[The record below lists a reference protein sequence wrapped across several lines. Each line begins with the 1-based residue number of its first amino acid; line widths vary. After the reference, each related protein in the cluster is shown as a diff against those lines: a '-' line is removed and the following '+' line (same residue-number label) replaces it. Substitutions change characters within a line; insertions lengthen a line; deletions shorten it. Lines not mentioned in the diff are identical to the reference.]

1 MALINTDWSKELA
14 QVKAAA
20 GDIVD
25 TQLSPMI
32 KGAISQAG
40 QELSQ
45 VVAEAGSQLETNIK
59 VLSEEIHNQRRL
71 TKDELVGLIDYA
83 AEKLAATVDQRL
95 ALAKAEASALFSE
108 KLAQLKVEFEDAA
121 IRSRKTLYTNIALS
135 VAAATAMAAVGI
147 VYKRIS
153 LGELDVFAVFR
164 VFLLSAAVGT
174 GLFALL
180 KALAHWRALNR
191 TKKNIATTLLGY
203 AGVLRPNGAAGLFL
217 ICVLLVAAWF
227 LLTYY
232 AR

>member
-227 LLTYY
+227 ILTYY

>member
-40 QELSQ
+40 RELSQ
-45 VVAEAGSQLETNIK
+45 VVAEAGNQVEANIK
-59 VLSEEIHNQRRL
+59 ALSEEIHNQRSL

-95 ALAKAEASALFSE
+95 ALAKAEASSLFTE
-108 KLAQLKVEFEDAA
+108 KLAQLKAEFEDAA
-121 IRSRKTLYTNIALS
+121 IKSRKTLYTNIALS

-153 LGELDVFAVFR
+153 LGDLDVFAVFR
-164 VFLLSAAVGT
+164 VILLSTAVGT

-180 KALAHWRALNR
+180 KTLSNWRALNR
-191 TKKNIATTLLGY
+191 TKKNVATTLLGY
-203 AGVLRPNGAAGLFL
+203 AGVLRPNGAAGLFI
-217 ICVLLVAAWF
+217 ICVLLIVGWF
-227 LLTYY
+227 LLTHYV
-232 AR
+232 R

>member
-20 GDIVD
+20 GEIVE

-45 VVAEAGSQLETNIK
+45 VVAEAGNQVEANIK

-83 AEKLAATVDQRL
+83 AEKLAATVDRRL
-95 ALAKAEASALFSE
+95 ALAKIEASALFSE
-108 KLAQLKVEFEDAA
+108 KLVQLKAEFEDAA

-135 VAAATAMAAVGI
+135 VAAAAAMAAVGI

-164 VFLLSAAVGT
+164 VFLLSTAVGT

-180 KALAHWRALNR
+180 KALTHWRALNR

-217 ICVLLVAAWF
+217 ICVLLVAVWF

-232 AR
+232 VR

>member
-1 MALINTDWSKELA
+1 MAIINTDWSNELA

-20 GDIVD
+20 GEIVD

-45 VVAEAGSQLETNIK
+45 VVVEAGTQVEANIK
-59 VLSEEIHNQRRL
+59 ILSDEIHNQRRL
-71 TKDELVGLIDYA
+71 TKEELVGLIDYA

-95 ALAKAEASALFSE
+95 ALAKAEASTLFSE
-108 KLAQLKVEFEDAA
+108 KLAQIKVEFEDAA
-121 IRSRKTLYTNIALS
+121 IRSRKTLYINIALS
-135 VAAATAMAAVGI
+135 VAAAIAMAVVGI
-147 VYKRIS
+147 VYRQIS
-153 LGELDVFAVFR
+153 LGELDVLAVFR
-164 VFLLSAAVGT
+164 VILLSTAVGT

-180 KALAHWRALNR
+180 KALAHWRTLNR
-191 TKKNIATTLLGY
+191 TKKNIATILLGY

-217 ICVLLVAAWF
+217 ICLLLIGVWF

-232 AR
+232 VR